1 MQLNTNT
8 RGHSLKIFKQH
19 ARTFVKREAFASR
32 TINDWN
38 MLPSHVVEATN
49 VNMFKNELDRHWPQ
63 FKFEYIT

>member
-19 ARTFVKREAFASR
+19 ARTFAKRQSFASR
-32 TINDWN
+32 TINNWN

-49 VNMFKNELDRHWPQ
+49 VNTFKNELDRHWSQ
-63 FKFEYIT
+63 FKFEYN